1 MDRAVIAFLISAI
14 AVLFGIAPL
23 LRADVPGWQIATFA
37 AVSVVFVAA
46 VVWRMT
52 APAIK
57 LPRGTSRPLTTD
69 EIRNLVTP
77 IIRDLQP

>member
-1 MDRAVIAFLISAI
+1 MERAGLAFLISAT
-14 AVLFGIAPL
+14 AVLFGIVPL
-23 LRADVPGWQIATFA
+23 LRAGVPGGQIATFA

-69 EIRNLVTP
+69 EIRNIVTP
-77 IIRDLQP
+77 IIREP